1 MATTIIIKNSS
12 VAGKVPDASAIQTG
26 ELAINLV
33 DQKLYSKDAGGT
45 VFELGGSGNVGQG
58 PTPPPNGNEIGDLWW
73 DGDFLLVWNGSEWEV
88 VGGVTSVNGE
98 TGDVV
103 LKLGDLDD
111 VELGLAGPSVGDIIA
126 WDGNNWVSSAAP
138 PADISGSS
146 IGDLNDVDVTGVNDG
161 DILVWNESA
170 GEWQSTNRGTV
181 PENTSDLNNDGE
193 NGTDP
198 FITEAD
204 VNSILDGTTGGDA
217 YLKEGDNISL
227 LNNDAGYI
235 TDAGVTK
242 IIAGDSIE
250 VTPADGTGEVKI
262 DVAIDASGVVI
273 NLDDLDDVNVPTP
286 DDGDVLAWNGSEWVS
301 AAAPPADISG
311 SSINQLN
318 DVDASGAA
326 DGDMLIW
333 DGTNWVNTAAP
344 TKTSDLTNDGEN
356 GSDPFITE
364 GEVTNILNGL
374 NPDGT
379 PDAGNPG
386 YLKPGDNV
394 SELNNDAGYITDQDT
409 AADSDKLCG
418 EDCSYYLDYQN
429 FINTPDLSGTSLWTE
444 DSGKLYPTTLSNNVG
459 IGIDTPTANLEIGS
473 AVASG
478 VPTLYLNRLANQADT
493 SDIALAG
500 NSVIRSA
507 DSIKSVVNTGGLFT
521 WNIGGTDVK
530 AGIAGASEV
539 MRINPNGLVG
549 IGTDTP
555 EAQLTVSKS
564 ETTVYDATAAD
575 GQVEAGATLLV
586 RNRANTQT
594 GLAQILFQQR
604 TSDKTNCR
612 IAATGG
618 SKDTALTFG
627 VADKECAR
635 ITKNGNVGIGT
646 ESPDTKLTVGGSEA
660 ALKINNADVG
670 ANVWGMLSSPGGGD
684 TRSLVFTSRGG
695 SSNFG
700 GYSFDTTDG
709 ITTKTSVVIKNNAAV
724 GIGTDTPAADLDI
737 GTTGTAGVPAIYV
750 SNTRSSNTTSDIALS
765 GSAVIASTSAI
776 NQVVNTSG
784 RFTWNIGGDDNKDGL
799 NGASEVMRISS
810 SGAVGIGIDSPAEK
824 LHVDGKIRA
833 TDYDLEALPS
843 LP

>member
-12 VAGKVPDASAIQTG
+12 VVGKVPDASAIQPG

-33 DQKLYSKDAGGT
+33 DQKLYSKDTGGN

-58 PTPPPNGNEIGDLWW
+58 PTPPPSGNEIGDLWW
-73 DGDFLLVWNGSEWEV
+73 DGDFLLVWNGSDWEV

-103 LKLGDLDD
+103 LKLGDLND
-111 VELGLAGPSVGDIIA
+111 VELGLAGPSIGDIIA
-126 WDGNNWVSSAAP
+126 WDGNNWVSTAAP

-146 IGDLNDVDVTGVNDG
+146 INDLNDVDTTGVNDG
-161 DILVWNESA
+161 DILVWNDSA

-181 PENTSDLNNDGE
+181 PENTSDLVNDGE

-204 VNSILDGTTGGDA
+204 VNNILDGTTGGDA

-333 DGTNWVNTAAP
+333 DGTNWVNAPAP

-394 SELNNDAGYITDQDT
+394 SELNNDANYITDTDT
-409 AADSDKLCG
+409 AADSNKLCG

-429 FINTPDLSGTSLWTE
+429 FINTPEIPDPGDLELTAELGFSAEPNVDVEWGTTIRAIPTVIGGVQPVRLTYQWWNDFGAIISDTAIPGATNATYEIPETKVGYSIWCRVKATDAEGTEVEAQTNKCTVINKVVSAELWTE
-444 DSGKLYPTTLSNNVG
+444 DSGKLYPTTLTNDVQVG
-459 IGIDTPTANLEIGS
+459 GTSAAPNISLNASDGS
-473 AVASG
+473 ALFKGEVKSPAGFSSR
-478 VPTLYLNRLANQADT
+478 VDT
-493 SDIALAG
+493 SSGLPGPTKSGMFLSDSTLRISTSSGSPGSHALLALNSTTLNDEVVRIAADG
-500 NSVIRSA
+500 SA
-507 DSIKSVVNTGGLFT
+507 TFAGGLFEIKDT
-521 WNIGGTDVK
+521 GRLIARSVGSSQFSPRLPNDGSTAFLIDTADNDGSNTKTKFVIVK
-530 AGIAGASEV
+530 DG
-539 MRINPNGLVG
+539 
-549 IGTDTP
+549 
-555 EAQLTVSKS
+555 
-564 ETTVYDATAAD
+564 TVYLGDQLQSSDYATT
-575 GQVEAGATLLV
+575 QKITLEPK
-586 RNRANTQT
+586 T
-594 GLAQILFQQR
+594 GR
-604 TSDKTNCR
+604 V
-612 IAATGG
+612 
-618 SKDTALTFG
+618 TALHF
-627 VADKECAR
+627 
-635 ITKNGNVGIGT
+635 
-646 ESPDTKLTVGGSEA
+646 
-660 ALKINNADVG
+660 
-670 ANVWGMLSSPGGGD
+670 
-684 TRSLVFTSRGG
+684 
-695 SSNFG
+695 
-700 GYSFDTTDG
+700 
-709 ITTKTSVVIKNNAAV
+709 
-724 GIGTDTPAADLDI
+724 
-737 GTTGTAGVPAIYV
+737 
-750 SNTRSSNTTSDIALS
+750 
-765 GSAVIASTSAI
+765 
-776 NQVVNTSG
+776 
-784 RFTWNIGGDDNKDGL
+784 
-799 NGASEVMRISS
+799 
-810 SGAVGIGIDSPAEK
+810 
-824 LHVDGKIRA
+824 
-833 TDYDLEALPS
+833 DLEALPP

>member
-12 VAGKVPDASAIQTG
+12 VVGKVPDASALETG

-33 DQKLYSKDAGGT
+33 DQKLYSKDAGGN
-45 VFELGGSGNVGQG
+45 VFELGGSGNVGSG
-58 PTPPPNGNEIGDLWW
+58 PTPPGSGNEIGDLWW
-73 DGDFLLVWNGSEWEV
+73 DGDFLLVWNGSDWEV

-103 LKLGDLDD
+103 LDLGDLND
-111 VELGLAGPSVGDIIA
+111 VNLGLAGPSIGDIIA
-126 WDGNNWVSSAAP
+126 WDGNNWVSTAAP

-146 IGDLNDVDVTGVNDG
+146 IGDLNDVDTTGVNDG

-181 PENTSDLNNDGE
+181 PENTSDLVNDGE

-250 VTPADGTGEVKI
+250 VTPTEGTGEVKI

-333 DGTNWVNTAAP
+333 DGTNWVNTPAP

-394 SELNNDAGYITDQDT
+394 SELNNDANYITDTDT
-409 AADSDKLCG
+409 AADSNKLCG

-429 FINTPDLSGTSLWTE
+429 FINTPEIPDPGDLELTAELGFSAENNADVEWGTTIRAIPTVIGGVQPVRLTYQWWNDFGVIISDTAIPGATNATYEIPETKVGYSIWCRVKATDAEGTEVEAETNKCRVIDKVVSAELWTE
-444 DSGKLYPTTLSNNVG
+444 DSGKLYPTTLTNNVG
-459 IGIDTPTANLEIGS
+459 IGTDAPAS
-473 AVASG
+473 ALHA
-478 VPTLYLNRLANQADT
+478 RLAAT
-493 SDIALAG
+493 TPRLLA
-500 NSVIRSA
+500 
-507 DSIKSVVNTGGLFT
+507 
-521 WNIGGTDVK
+521 
-530 AGIAGASEV
+530 
-539 MRINPNGLVG
+539 P
-549 IGTDTP
+549 
-555 EAQLTVSKS
+555 
-564 ETTVYDATAAD
+564 
-575 GQVEAGATLLV
+575 
-586 RNRANTQT
+586 
-594 GLAQILFQQR
+594 
-604 TSDKTNCR
+604 
-612 IAATGG
+612 
-618 SKDTALTFG
+618 
-627 VADKECAR
+627 
-635 ITKNGNVGIGT
+635 
-646 ESPDTKLTVGGSEA
+646 
-660 ALKINNADVG
+660 
-670 ANVWGMLSSPGGGD
+670 
-684 TRSLVFTSRGG
+684 
-695 SSNFG
+695 
-700 GYSFDTTDG
+700 
-709 ITTKTSVVIKNNAAV
+709 
-724 GIGTDTPAADLDI
+724 
-737 GTTGTAGVPAIYV
+737 AGVI
-750 SNTRSSNTTSDIALS
+750 L
-765 GSAVIASTSAI
+765 
-776 NQVVNTSG
+776 
-784 RFTWNIGGDDNKDGL
+784 L
-799 NGASEVMRISS
+799 
-810 SGAVGIGIDSPAEK
+810 DS
-824 LHVDGKIRA
+824 L
-833 TDYDLEALPS
+833 
-843 LP
+843 